1 MNSDIYNKILSNGL
15 QMSSPSID
23 VGNSALVAVNHA
35 DSVLAPLENLGVID
49 NDILQ
54 STRSSLSKANSGVTS
69 TVSHIALTA
78 NDSLRLSSMTNQV
91 NNLDALVYGVP
102 STCFNSEALFSSV
115 NGVCD
120 EALNTISDTAEQ
132 ISEKVADY
140 TNDLISASELEAFL
154 SSMAVFF
161 QSDVD
166 SLALQLIAENALLT
180 ELKNK
185 IQASSTAQSI
195 EALWKNPC
203 TQSVLDTTLPSD
215 IKALL

>member
-23 VGNSALVAVNHA
+23 VGNNALVAVNQA

-91 NNLDALVYGVP
+91 NNLDAQVQGVP
-102 STCFNSEALFSSV
+102 SSCFNSEALFSSV
-115 NGVCD
+115 NGGSD
-120 EALNTISDTAEQ
+120 ELFTALGDIAGQ
-132 ISEKVADY
+132 ISQKVADY
-140 TNDLISASELEAFL
+140 LSGVINISELESFL
-154 SSMAVFF
+154 SNTWGFL
-161 QSDVD
+161 QSNIDG
-166 SLALQLIAENALLT
+166 LASKLAAENQLLT

-185 IQASSTAQSI
+185 IQASSMAQSI

-215 IKALL
+215 IKSLL